1 VIRKRLDH
9 ISATH
14 AGDYYQAVF
23 DGVGEGDDNDYL
35 LVQRQFEFPDGGR
48 CYVETP
54 DVHVC
59 GHFRVRSARL
69 SRNCFMLTLPD
80 TSWEGFEVSFETN
93 DASYARLVRILRT
106 MFGRR
111 LTVEK

>member
-1 VIRKRLDH
+1 
-9 ISATH
+9 
-14 AGDYYQAVF
+14 
-23 DGVGEGDDNDYL
+23 
-35 LVQRQFEFPDGGR
+35 
-48 CYVETP
+48 
-54 DVHVC
+54 
-59 GHFRVRSARL
+59 
-69 SRNCFMLTLPD
+69 MLTLPD